1 MTLYQKVQSAIVLGA
16 LLAVAGVVP
25 ASAQGNDTTELN
37 LELTPGTRTITS
49 AASATLSAVE
59 ITNVLATSSGD
70 VLDTTIVDTTGS
82 LSGWAANVKF
92 TNLVGAT
99 TASKIILLASDVTAN
114 FGSADQYLR
123 VTPSGQTTVS
133 GNSAGLT
140 TPTSQVTITALDT
153 VAAGGESNTFALISA
168 SSTNGNGTYT
178 VDTGIEIDIPAYA
191 LYPSPTDMSLTAQ
204 NYVGTAT
211 YAVS

>member
-1 MTLYQKVQSAIVLGA
+1 MTLSQKVQSAFVLGA
-16 LLAVAGVVP
+16 LLTVAGVIP

-37 LELTPGTRTITS
+37 LELTAGTRTITS
-49 AASATLSAVE
+49 AVSATLSDVA

-114 FGSADQYLR
+114 FGTGDEYLR

-133 GNSAGLT
+133 GNSTNLT

-168 SSTNGNGTYT
+168 ALGHGNGTYT

-191 LYPSPTDMSLTAQ
+191 LYPAPTNMSLTAQ